1 MIRAWR
7 SPLRD
12 TALVLA
18 VAAALVGCGGGEGTD
33 EDSGTQ
39 GNDSHGST
47 TDPATVDADRML
59 VTVGDEVVAQLDER
73 YQSYN
78 IEMVEVTGGNFWP
91 PYEAGGAKVYRPPID
106 LGSER
111 LRNLA
116 RALGPTYIR
125 VSGTWA
131 NSTYFDAEGTS
142 GGVAPAGFQGV
153 LTRDQW
159 SGVGDFADAVDA
171 EVVTS
176 FASNTGVRD
185 ADGVWLDDQARALM
199 RFSVDNSVPLVAAE
213 FYNEPSLNI
222 GVPAGYDAASFI
234 RDFATFESAVEEE
247 MPELQIVGPGA
258 VDDVTP
264 LVLEPSLR
272 APEVLDGV
280 SPTFDKFSYHFYPKV
295 SERCGST
302 EGPDIA
308 LTEEFLSRVEV
319 DKSYYEGLRD
329 TYEPDAPMWIT
340 ETAQAACGGD
350 RWAAT
355 YRDVIRYV
363 DTLGRL
369 ADGDGDVVFHNTLAA
384 SDYGLIDEDGF
395 EPRPNYWA
403 AVLWSR
409 LMSPTVL
416 EADETEPIA
425 QLSTYAHCT
434 PDAGEPSI
442 TYAVV
447 NSSATQTRT
456 VATAGATATVYRLTG
471 DLDSSEISL
480 NGALLAANED
490 GTLPPLEGETV
501 EVPIEV
507 PAASVVFVVVPT
519 DLDTCA

>member
-1 MIRAWR
+1 
-7 SPLRD
+7 
-12 TALVLA
+12 VLA
-18 VAAALVGCGGGEGTD
+18 TAAVLAGCSRGDGGGE
-33 EDSGTQ
+33 DSGETSSD
-39 GNDSHGST
+39 GGAST
-47 TDPATVDADRML
+47 TEQAAVDVDRL
-59 VTVGDEVVAQLDER
+59 LAPVGDEAVAQLDER

-106 LGSER
+106 LESER

-116 RALGPTYIR
+116 RALGPAYIR

-142 GGVAPAGFQGV
+142 GGVAPPGFQGV
-153 LTRDQW
+153 LTADQW

-185 ADGVWLDDQARALM
+185 ANGVWLDDQARALM
-199 RFSVDNSVPLVAAE
+199 RYSVDNGIPLVAAE

-222 GVPAGYDAASFI
+222 GVPAGYDVASFV

-247 MPELQIVGPGA
+247 APDLQIVGPGA

-264 LVLEPSLR
+264 LVLEPPLR
-272 APEVLDGV
+272 SPEILDRI

-302 EGPDIA
+302 EGSDIA
-308 LTEEFLSRVEV
+308 LTEEFLGRVEI
-319 DKSYYEGLRD
+319 DQSYYEDLRD

-350 RWAAT
+350 RWSAT

-403 AVLWSR
+403 AVLWGR
-409 LMSPTVL
+409 LMGPTVL
-416 EADETEPIA
+416 QADEAEPIA

-434 PDAGEPSI
+434 PRAAEPSI

-447 NSSATQTRT
+447 NSSTTQARS
-456 VATAGATATVYRLTG
+456 VAPASGVATVYRLTG
-471 DLDSSEISL
+471 ELDSSEISL
-480 NGALLAANED
+480 NGAVLAVNDD
-490 GTLPPLEGETV
+490 GTSPPLEGEIV
-501 EVPIEV
+501 EGPIEV
-507 PAASVVFVVVPT
+507 PPASVAYVVAPT